1 MKNTTLCTLTSIII
15 FSFPLMA
22 KETPQILDE
31 HTLLSQ
37 KRSDLGCTEIDQL
50 LDWNKLLPAQTP
62 QTSTGDFLA
71 KEIPSKKGFYDFQ
84 ILYPAYRLTKNII
97 ILRFLE
103 KPAFKVPKNKTAF
116 RFPDKSLGSILFAPL
131 EAPEKG
137 RIVYQPSSEC
147 QTIDVKLKT
156 IFNKKMEIRRRK
168 GKEYARKAKEH
179 ARKLAEKSDFQEMKR
194 FDYFESSSKIESI
207 CNEIGYK
214 EKILNT
220 YEGTGYCVGHIQG
233 FYGRSD
239 RDSLFKLA
247 KEKCNKTHQKFL
259 GREKFGECVLT
270 TITQLLFLRPVQ
282 VKPGSIEMH
291 AWAVEMQDECLK
303 LGHHKDTELFH
314 LCMRFGSLMAV
325 FEGKEA
331 MREKLSP
338 EALKK
343 DLIELKKNLSE

>member
-1 MKNTTLCTLTSIII
+1 
-15 FSFPLMA
+15 MA
-22 KETPQILDE
+22 KKKPQMIDE
-31 HTLLSQ
+31 QTLLAQ
-37 KRSDLGCTEIDQL
+37 KRSNLGCTEIDQL
-50 LDWNKLLPAQTP
+50 LDWNKLLPAQTS

-84 ILYPAYRLTKNII
+84 IIYPAYRLTKNII

-103 KPAFKVPKNKTAF
+103 KPAFKVPKDKTAF
-116 RFPDKSLGSILFAPL
+116 RFPRKSLGSILFAPL

-147 QTIDVKLKT
+147 QTIAIKLRK
-156 IFNKKMEIRRRK
+156 ILNKENKIRYRK
-168 GKEYARKAKEH
+168 AKEKAKEH
-179 ARKLAEKSDFQEMKR
+179 ARKLAERSNFQEMKR

-220 YEGTGYCVGHIQG
+220 YEGTGYCFGHIRG

-259 GREKFGECVLT
+259 GREKFGECVLD

-282 VKPGSIEMH
+282 VRPGSIEMH
-291 AWAVEMQDECLK
+291 AWAVKMQDECLK

-314 LCMRFGSLMAV
+314 LCMHFGSMMAV

-331 MREKLSP
+331 MREKSSP

-343 DLIELKKNLSE
+343 ELIELKKNLSE